1 MADTFST
8 NIKVRLPQTGAYN
21 NTWGSVLNADA
32 LNLLDDAITGQSAIT
47 LSGTTYSLP
56 ALANGVDADSRS
68 FCLRFTGAPGSA
80 VTVTVPATVTK
91 KFYLVDNACGQSIT
105 LTYVGSTTTA
115 TIANGEK
122 RFVWCDGTDCFAPS
136 AQASDAT
143 TLDGLDS
150 TVFARRDVENIY
162 ADRWSSPWVTVTEG
176 PTTTI
181 DASVGNHQKL
191 TITGNRVMAAPTNV
205 VNGQPLVLMVIQDG
219 TGSRTLTW
227 NSVFVFESGLAPTL
241 SPSPGAIDLFM
252 MFYDS
257 ALVKW
262 IVGHFGSIAAASGA
276 TYNVTITSNEI
287 DVNLAARLG
296 TVGSAATVNLT
307 IAQGVVLQA
316 GSTGSYA
323 LDCAGSLPSGSTLN
337 LINLGYAIGRGGDG
351 GSGAYAAGDG
361 LTTSGGDGRA
371 GGPAIRGPGSGV
383 TWNIVNS
390 NGRIWGGGGGAGGG
404 AAGSSNGTD
413 RYGKG
418 GGGSGGSG
426 GGRGGL
432 GNYQNNGNEFGAPNK
447 AGDGAHG
454 STGVNGTSGSGG
466 AGTQRG
472 SATGGTGGTGG
483 TYGVAGAAGGAAASF
498 HNADAGAAGA
508 AGKAIELNGGS
519 VTFLS
524 GSGSPNVLGIVS

>member
-1 MADTFST
+1 MADTFTT
-8 NIKVRLPQTGAYN
+8 NVKVRLPQTGAYN

-32 LNLLDDAITGQSAIT
+32 LNLLDDAITGQSAIV

-68 FCLRFTGAPGSA
+68 FCLRFTGAPGST
-80 VTVTVPATVTK
+80 VTVTVPGTVTK
-91 KFYLVDNACGQSIT
+91 KFYLVDNACGQSIIM
-105 LTYVGSTTTA
+105 TYSGSTTTA

-122 RFVWCDGTDCFAPS
+122 RFVWCDGTNCFTPS

-162 ADRWSSPWVTVTEG
+162 QDRWSSPWVTVTEA

-191 TITGNRVMAAPTNV
+191 TLTGNRVMAAPTNV
-205 VNGQPLVLMVIQDG
+205 VDGQPIVLMVIQDG

-227 NSVFVFESGLAPTL
+227 NSVFVFESGLSPTL

-257 ALVKW
+257 ALTKW

-323 LDCAGSLPSGSTLN
+323 LDCSSSLPSGSTLN
-337 LINLGYAIGRGGDG
+337 LYNLGYVIGKGGRGGR
-351 GSGAYAAGDG
+351 GSGAHV
-361 LTTSGGDGRA
+361 SGSGNFGWNTGPTPGYP
-371 GGPAIRGPGSGV
+371 GGTAIRGPGSGV
-383 TWNIVNS
+383 TFNVTNANGHIYAGGGGGGGGAGSITS
-390 NGRIWGGGGGAGGG
+390 NGGEAAGGGGGGGAGGSDG
-404 AAGSSNGTD
+404 GDGGSVNELRAGQGIDGSS
-413 RYGKG
+413 
-418 GGGSGGSG
+418 
-426 GGRGGL
+426 
-432 GNYQNNGNEFGAPNK
+432 
-447 AGDGAHG
+447 
-454 STGVNGTSGSGG
+454 GVNGTFGAGGASTTAGGATAANGG
-466 AGTQRG
+466 AGGDWATAG
-472 SATGGTGGTGG
+472 TAAATDGAGATGGLG
-483 TYGVAGAAGGAAASF
+483 
-498 HNADAGAAGA
+498 GA
-508 AGKAIELNGGS
+508 AGKAIELGGGS
-519 VTFLS
+519 ITFLS
-524 GSGSPNVLGIVS
+524 GSGSPNVEGIVS